1 MKSLM
6 EDIKTG
12 QFRPVYLLYG
22 EEAYLKNQYKKRLRD
37 AILTE
42 GDEMNYSAWSGKG
55 IDVKQVIEQAETMP
69 FFAERRLILIEE
81 SGFFKNACPEL
92 ADYLPQ
98 MPSETILLF
107 VESEV
112 DKRQKMFKKVKEL
125 GHVVEMGRQNER
137 TLTAWV
143 SGKIRKEG
151 KTIDPGALAL
161 FFQKIG
167 DDMEHISH
175 ELDKLLAYTLEQS
188 SITAADV
195 EAVCTETL
203 ENRIFEMIN
212 AMIQKQQR
220 RALDLYY
227 DLLALKEPPMRILFL
242 IARQFNQMLVMKDL
256 REQGLDNKAIASRLG
271 ANPYAVKATL
281 AQASHFSSDVLQQTL
296 TECVEAETAVKTGRM
311 SDQMAVELQIVK
323 ISEKDAQ

>member
-37 AILTE
+37 AIIPE

-125 GHVVEMGRQNER
+125 GRVVEMGRQNER
-137 TLTAWV
+137 TLTSWV
-143 SGKIRKEG
+143 SGRVRKEG
-151 KTIDPGALAL
+151 KTMDPGALAL
-161 FFQKIG
+161 FFQKTG
-167 DDMEHISH
+167 DDMEHISR
-175 ELDKLLAYTLEQS
+175 ELDKLLSYTLERS
-188 SITAADV
+188 SITTADV

-227 DLLALKEPPMRILFL
+227 DLLALKEPPMRILYL
-242 IARQFNQMLVMKDL
+242 IARQFNQMLVMKNL
-256 REQGLDNKAIASRLG
+256 REQGLDNKEIASRLG
-271 ANPYAVKATL
+271 VNPYAVKPTL

-323 ISEKDAQ
+323 ISEMDAK